1 MATSFIEIMAVGC
14 SVAPDPAGRDAFRRP
29 IASTTVIGVLTIL
42 ATLVAFPG
50 EAAAQHFGGSSFGH
64 SRILSLPGNTAS
76 HYDRQYSYSSFGY
89 APFAATSVQAVNT
102 SAYVGGV
109 HGSLFYGRYSPA
121 FCGPI
126 HSGYGIYGNNYGIGN
141 GYLGSGY
148 WGSGFAG
155 PWGGYSGIYG
165 GFPYGVGLHPLG
177 NPVFG
182 YGMGF
187 PYGAYGVG
195 GFGYGNFGA
204 INPYGPALGG
214 VGFGTVQGL
223 GVVQNNVFI
232 GAATPLTLPSDRWNT
247 PLPEKPAAADP
258 IFIRPK
264 ASTPEAVRK
273 SLEAE
278 EKGDQELQRQ
288 KWAAAYMHYKRACT
302 TAEDRPD
309 PQFKMGYCL
318 AAMGRFESAVVY
330 FRRGLALDPSYPNI
344 GPSLLTVYGLDN
356 ELAKSAVM
364 ERIVNWAKEDIRDSN
379 RLFLTGLF
387 LHFDRDTRARE
398 VFETAYRL
406 AGKGEHLEAFL
417 YAKADTAKANAAGQL
432 PPAALPLQGPNLPKH
447 HAERPEADLPR
458 PTDLP
463 NAPLDNWLQPDGEDI
478 DLPPP
483 PPVKSIP
490 VPLPGRSV
498 AHPASRFP
506 GRV

>member
-1 MATSFIEIMAVGC
+1 MAKSLPRIVDLAGSIGPNLAQKTAIGLPMA
-14 SVAPDPAGRDAFRRP
+14 ARL
-29 IASTTVIGVLTIL
+29 VIGILATL
-42 ATLVAFPG
+42 ATLVAMPG
-50 EAAAQHFGGSSFGH
+50 EAAAQHFGGAAFGQ

-76 HYDRQYSYSSFGY
+76 HYDRQYSYSGFGY
-89 APFAATSVQAVNT
+89 GPFTSTSVQTVDT

-109 HGSLFYGRYSPA
+109 NGSLFYGRYSPA
-121 FCGPI
+121 FYGPV
-126 HSGYGIYGNNYGIGN
+126 HSGFGIFGNNFGIGN
-141 GYLGSGY
+141 GYLGSGF
-148 WGSGFAG
+148 WG
-155 PWGGYSGIYG
+155 PWGGYSGING
-165 GFPYGVGLHPLG
+165 GFPYGVGLHPIG

-204 INPYGPALGG
+204 INPYGPGFGG
-214 VGFGTVQGL
+214 GGFGTVQGL

-264 ASTPEAVRK
+264 ASSPEAIRK

-330 FRRGLALDPSYPNI
+330 FRRGLALDPSYPSI

-364 ERIVNWAKEDIRDSN
+364 ERIVNWAKEDIRDSD

-417 YAKADTAKANAAGQL
+417 YAKADTAKANGAGQL
-432 PPAALPLQGPNLPKH
+432 PPAAIPLQGPNLPKPH
-447 HAERPEADLPR
+447 ENKPESDLPR

-463 NAPLDNWLQPDGEDI
+463 LAPLDNWTQPDGEDI

-483 PPVKSIP
+483 PPVNSTP

-498 AHPASRFP
+498 ARPVSRFP